1 MAANYFMAS
10 QASQLWSIGVSS
22 TWIFKFD
29 KFAQFFTRIFWF
41 WYLRFMNNK
50 HCRGLCLNKTSL
62 PSWFW
67 SVRPPS
73 LEICFE
79 IPFEISP
86 LILTSDFSQILTL
99 TREVIFFFIDM
110 IKFAVRW
117 KMISHWYSLS
127 FILPVERNMEQL
139 CTGSWWM
146 TNWGL
151 SNIRKFEAAGVKI
164 CSLPTPETRNIQYT
178 IYNQQQT
185 RQIYHVHCTILKEIH
200 SLYFMYC
207 KCAAGLKIF
216 SLPTPPL
223 FCRLET
229 AMPWIFDQQFSV
241 HY

>member
-1 MAANYFMAS
+1 M
-10 QASQLWSIGVSS
+10 
-22 TWIFKFD
+22 K
-29 KFAQFFTRIFWF
+29 
-41 WYLRFMNNK
+41 NK
-50 HCRGLCLNKTSL
+50 HWGLCFSKTSL

-73 LEICFE
+73 LEICFQ

-86 LILTSDFSQILTL
+86 LILTSDFYQILTL
-99 TREVIFFFIDM
+99 TQEAIFFFIDM
-110 IKFAVRW
+110 IKFAVPW

-127 FILPVERNMEQL
+127 FILLVERNMEQL

-151 SNIRKFEAAGVKI
+151 SNIRKFEAAGVKS
-164 CSLPTPETRNIQYT
+164 CSLPRDVQFT
-178 IYNQQQT
+178 IYNQQQI
-185 RQIYHVHCTILKEIH
+185 RQIYHVHCTILKGIQ
-200 SLYFMYC
+200 SLYFMYY
-207 KCAAGLKIF
+207 KCAAGLKIC

-229 AMPWIFDQQFSV
+229 AMLWIFDQQFSV